1 MPNPMHLKSQE
12 AEAVLTMSN
21 RPEYE
26 GVEEYLLRR
35 RKLLLEKLATCQ
47 DSTILRVLPGGRKY
61 EASIRM
67 WSKFRPARTLKAGLH
82 DKRQM
87 FRN

>member
-47 DSTILRVLPGGRKY
+47 DSINLRVLQGRVQELDDIIALQLRAATY
-61 EASIRM
+61 
-67 WSKFRPARTLKAGLH
+67 LK
-82 DKRQM
+82 QQ
-87 FRN
+87 